1 MDLKTNI
8 IIKADNL
15 FRKFGIRGVT
25 VDDICS
31 ECGISKK
38 TIYKYYTDKHTIA
51 NKSIE
56 FHHDNLYN
64 EIQEIIKRSPNSI
77 ETFFRISKHFRN
89 SLNETTPLFVH
100 DLKRYHPDL
109 YKITQ
114 EYKEKLFEKT
124 LQNVINSGKSEG
136 FIRSTINEDIVSK
149 LRIEIIEIGFNQ
161 DVFPLKKYNFRDIQF
176 ISFDLF
182 IRGIVTN
189 KGLLLYEEILN
200 KMKP

>member
-31 ECGISKK
+31 DCGISKK
-38 TIYKYYTDKHTIA
+38 TIYKYYRDKHTIA

-89 SLNETTPLFVH
+89 SL
-100 DLKRYHPDL
+100 
-109 YKITQ
+109 
-114 EYKEKLFEKT
+114 
-124 LQNVINSGKSEG
+124 
-136 FIRSTINEDIVSK
+136 
-149 LRIEIIEIGFNQ
+149 
-161 DVFPLKKYNFRDIQF
+161 
-176 ISFDLF
+176 
-182 IRGIVTN
+182 
-189 KGLLLYEEILN
+189 
-200 KMKP
+200 MKPFLYLFMI